1 MAVDYIDKYKSFPFH
16 PNPHVL
22 VLKRELSSYYS
33 NDYSKLKQLL
43 VSSAHMGSISLFES
57 TCEKILRFY
66 SQIIESI
73 DGLTSKQDSE
83 QPSMSIQK
91 KIIENFLTTINC
103 TKPNL
108 LLEIACMG
116 KHNSYITDGLLK
128 YIADPK
134 LSSNIYHKLSILEI
148 IVLTGNIELFKYFA
162 QSKLIPNL
170 DEPSAV
176 RLIMACIYCDHT
188 DFLEV
193 LLNYFKIGKY
203 NRCNSVFLLEA
214 MKLDRWNI
222 FNRIL
227 SVTSSLV
234 LNAPIN
240 NSYLIILAL
249 YTQHSM
255 RYLELLLQTEGIN
268 YNVIDQNNRTALHIA
283 CINVLS

>member
-1 MAVDYIDKYKSFPFH
+1 
-16 PNPHVL
+16 
-22 VLKRELSSYYS
+22 
-33 NDYSKLKQLL
+33 
-43 VSSAHMGSISLFES
+43 MGSISLFES